1 MENQQNPVNIG
12 YRIIRPP
19 PTPVEA
25 QNQVVAENQDDNV
38 MRIKL
43 RIPRPPE
50 FYRVIFNI
58 NDCEGPLVLP
68 PLPHGHTFVVT
79 SSLIQ
84 MLTTRGL
91 FLGLPSEDPNSHIDK
106 LRFLC
111 KNCMGKQDVD
121 MNIIG
126 LRVFPL

>member
-12 YRIIRPP
+12 YRIICPP

-25 QNQVVAENQDDNV
+25 QNQVVEENQDDNV

-43 RIPRPPE
+43 RIPHPPE

-58 NDCEGPLVLP
+58 NDCEGPLVLQ

-79 SSLIQ
+79 NILIH
-84 MLTTRGL
+84 MITARGL
-91 FLGLPSEDPNSHIDK
+91 FLGLPSKGFHAHIYK
-106 LRFLC
+106 RSYVC
-111 KNCMGKQDVD
+111 KSCVG
-121 MNIIG
+121 
-126 LRVFPL
+126 RVTLI